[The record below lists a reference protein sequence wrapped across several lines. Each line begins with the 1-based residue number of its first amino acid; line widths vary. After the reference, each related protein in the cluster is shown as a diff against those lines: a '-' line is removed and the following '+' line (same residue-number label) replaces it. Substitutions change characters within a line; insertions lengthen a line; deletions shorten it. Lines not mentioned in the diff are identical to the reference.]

1 MQSSYWWYS
10 IGHRLELKYFLLA
23 QFLLNTSLAAHWPP
37 RSEKWDLEIRTDIQD
52 RLKGGWSGTLHNS
65 AYDYFQ
71 QQIAKT
77 VLKLNIEE
85 CPANAWLSYT
95 AFCLQPIWLQ
105 TLGAIYSELCQTL
118 FPNFC
123 PSPFEVAILFSCNLS
138 CRLSR
143 CQFSKACWLRSAV
156 LHSFQFMPTLRVF
169 QPEPKTRRMFVEKM
183 ERCSWVGAGEGT
195 WRNSVQ

>member
-1 MQSSYWWYS
+1 MCRIVTLRFLKFNIQIKARQDTPEFLTAILLLMQSSYWWYS

-37 RSEKWDLEIRTDIQD
+37 RSEKWDLEIRTDLQD

-123 PSPFEVAILFSCNLS
+123 PSPSEVAILCSCNLS
-138 CRLSR
+138 SRLSR
-143 CQFSKACWLRSAV
+143 C
-156 LHSFQFMPTLRVF
+156 
-169 QPEPKTRRMFVEKM
+169 
-183 ERCSWVGAGEGT
+183 
-195 WRNSVQ
+195 